1 MKPQQRLAAATCAAV
16 LLSLIGLSATTPV
29 AAVENG
35 VYDRTNP
42 AVKGFG
48 FDMDGPGGMPAF
60 SLCSGFVISDHAF
73 ATAAHCLVPM
83 LPITASWAVTVEP
96 GSPKAPA
103 TPTGI
108 FNLAAYNFIDF
119 PILNETVTSIAH
131 YIHPDFN
138 PLTMANDV
146 AVIEFPPGTFS
157 VRPVRLPPAGFLDFM
172 SEVGAL
178 YKAPVKLA
186 GCGTTEYL
194 GDMQYTVSGYC
205 TRGFAIVTGLEEQ
218 SLIIGTNDVMNA
230 RTLAGDSGSPQTMFG
245 YAVSVTS
252 FSGNKQRL
260 DTPDVLSFL
269 APFADKPGK

>member
-1 MKPQQRLAAATCAAV
+1 MKPRTGLSAATCAAA
-16 LLSLIGLSATTPV
+16 LLSLIWLSAVTPV
-29 AAVENG
+29 AAIENG

-42 AVKGFG
+42 AIKAFG
-48 FDMDGPGGMPAF
+48 FDMDGPGGMPPF

-83 LPITASWAVTVEP
+83 LPITASWAVLLEP
-96 GSPKAPA
+96 GSPDDPA

-108 FNLAAYNFIDF
+108 FNLAIYNFFDF
-119 PILNETVTSIAH
+119 PILKETATSVAH
-131 YIHPDFN
+131 YIHPNFD
-138 PLTMANDV
+138 PSTMANDV

-157 VRPVRLPPAGFLDFM
+157 VRPFRLPPEGFLDRM
-172 SEVGAL
+172 SNVGAL
-178 YKAPVKLA
+178 YEVPVELA
-186 GCGTTEYL
+186 GCGTNEYL
-194 GDMQYTVSGYC
+194 GNMLYTVSGYC
-205 TRGFAIVTGLEEQ
+205 TRGFAIVTGLTEQ

-230 RTLAGDSGSPQTMFG
+230 KTLAGDSGSPQTMFG

-269 APFADKPGK
+269 GQFASKPGK

>member
-1 MKPQQRLAAATCAAV
+1 MKPRTGLSAATCTAV
-16 LLSLIGLSATTPV
+16 LLSLIGLSAATPV

-42 AVKGFG
+42 AIKAFG
-48 FDMDGPGGMPAF
+48 FDMDGPGGMPPF

-83 LPITASWAVTVEP
+83 LPITVSWAVTLEP
-96 GSPKAPA
+96 GSPEDPST
-103 TPTGI
+103 TPGI
-108 FNLAAYNFIDF
+108 FNLAIYNFFDF
-119 PILNETVTSIAH
+119 PILNETATSVAH
-131 YIHPDFN
+131 YIHPNFD
-138 PLTMANDV
+138 PSTMANDV

-157 VRPVRLPPAGFLDFM
+157 DRPFRLPPQGFLDRM
-172 SEVGAL
+172 SRAGAL
-178 YKAPVKLA
+178 YEVPVELA

-194 GDMQYTVSGYC
+194 GNMLYTASGYC
-205 TRGFAIVTGLEEQ
+205 TRGFAIVTGLTEQ
-218 SLIIGTNDVMNA
+218 SLIIGTNDIMNA
-230 RTLAGDSGSPQTMFG
+230 KTLPGDSGSPQTMFG

-269 APFADKPGK
+269 DQFASKPGN